1 MQTYTNIEIDDDEI
15 WEAVSV
21 NVNDSISEQVPEHLT
36 EIENRAEWLEEK
48 YSELNYRTD
57 ELEDHETEDHEIR
70 ITDSESQ
77 IEELSEKVEELT
89 MTLQPWEII
98 EELNQKVEELS
109 EKWLRLV
116 GVIPRDVIENVVRE
130 MLSEAKITL

>member
-36 EIENRAEWLEEK
+36 ELEQQTEHLEEK
-48 YSELNYRTD
+48 FAELNYRVD
-57 ELEDHETEDHEIR
+57 EFEDHETEDHEIR
-70 ITDSESQ
+70 LTDCESQ
-77 IEELSEKVEELT
+77 VEELAEKVEELT

-98 EELNQKVEELS
+98 EELSQKVEELS
-109 EKWLRLV
+109 EQMQRIKQL
-116 GVIPRDVIENVVRE
+116 IPRDIIETIVRDI
-130 MLSEAKITL
+130 LAEARITL

>member
-98 EELNQKVEELS
+98 EELSEKVEELS

>member
-98 EELNQKVEELS
+98 EELNQKVEELT

-116 GVIPRDVIENVVRE
+116 GVIPRDIIETIVRE

>member
-98 EELNQKVEELS
+98 E
-109 EKWLRLV
+109 
-116 GVIPRDVIENVVRE
+116 
-130 MLSEAKITL
+130 

>member
-109 EKWLRLV
+109 EQLQRIKQL
-116 GVIPRDVIENVVRE
+116 IPRDIIETILRD
-130 MLSEAKITL
+130 LLAEARITL